1 MLKENEDMFE
11 DWNLSEF
18 KKILSLLKDWTSEK
32 KYNTPGAHLEVKDKE
47 GGNKT
52 DSDFTEKSKSQK
64 TILIIY
70 SWQVQTEVDREWR
83 QRGREGSIPS
93 QPRKPSKPPIQGNPS
108 IQQPDHFPFETTLI
122 PIPAPTHFTKV
133 KVAMKNKK
141 ITFLSFSAFFF
152 RFGSTCLI
160 RFCQTSYNLFKMY
173 CFPKKLFQ
181 LFQIVLNM

>member
-1 MLKENEDMFE
+1 MFE

-108 IQQPDHFPFETTLI
+108 IQQPDYFPFETTLI

-173 CFPKKLFQ
+173 CFPRKHFQ
-181 LFQIVLNM
+181 IFQIVLNM

>member
-64 TILIIY
+64 NYPHNLLMASADGGGPRMEAEGERRKHTIPTKETF
-70 SWQVQTEVDREWR
+70 QTTNSR
-83 QRGREGSIPS
+83 QPKHPATRP
-93 QPRKPSKPPIQGNPS
+93 
-108 IQQPDHFPFETTLI
+108 FPF
-122 PIPAPTHFTKV
+122 
-133 KVAMKNKK
+133 
-141 ITFLSFSAFFF
+141 
-152 RFGSTCLI
+152 
-160 RFCQTSYNLFKMY
+160 
-173 CFPKKLFQ
+173 
-181 LFQIVLNM
+181 